1 MMTMKAIVY
10 YEYGPPD
17 VLRLEEVVRPVPKD
31 DEVLIKVHAAEA
43 TKTDCEMRSLNF
55 QVKWFL
61 PTLRLMLGILRP
73 RKRILGGYF
82 SGEVEAVGKEV
93 TRFNKGDALFGSTQ
107 LRLGAYG
114 EYLTLP
120 QSFTLVRIPNN
131 LTYTEAAAVPL
142 GGLNAL
148 HFMHKANIKAGEKVL
163 VNGAGGS
170 IGTFGVQI
178 AKAMG
183 AEVTAVDSGIKEAM
197 LREIGADHFIDYA
210 RQDFTEGDQTYDVI
224 FSMVANTPF
233 TKCINLLNPKGC
245 YLIANPRINDMLRS
259 LMVSLFCDK
268 QAVFAFA
275 RETEEELETLRDMI
289 EEGKIGPTVDKV
301 YSIEDAAEA
310 HRRVETEQRLG
321 AGVISLDKL

>member
-1 MMTMKAIVY
+1 
-10 YEYGPPD
+10 
-17 VLRLEEVVRPVPKD
+17 
-31 DEVLIKVHAAEA
+31 
-43 TKTDCEMRSLNF
+43 
-55 QVKWFL
+55 
-61 PTLRLMLGILRP
+61 
-73 RKRILGGYF
+73 
-82 SGEVEAVGKEV
+82 VEAIGDKV

-120 QSFTLVRIPNN
+120 ESFTLVCIPNN
-131 LTYTEAAAVPL
+131 LSYAEAAAVPL

-197 LREIGADHFIDYA
+197 LREIGADHFIDYT
-210 RQDFTEGDQTYDVI
+210 RQDFTKDAQTYDVI

-233 TKCINLLNPKGC
+233 KKCMALLNPKGR
-245 YLIANPRINDMLRS
+245 YLIANPRIADMLRS
-259 LMVSLFCDK
+259 FMVSLFCDK

-275 RETEEELETLRDMI
+275 RETEEELKTLRDMI
-289 EEGKIGPTVDKV
+289 EEGRIGPTVDRV
-301 YSIEDAAEA
+301 YAMEDAAEA

-321 AGVISLDKL
+321 AIVISLDQQ